1 MTDSLY
7 QDLVE
12 LFVQIVGLNAEKQI
26 RAMYEDSSEDRQELI
41 KLARK
46 TFPSFVGEK
55 KSDALISNVLEKHSV
70 KDKVETWYF

>member
-70 KDKVETWYF
+70 KDKVET